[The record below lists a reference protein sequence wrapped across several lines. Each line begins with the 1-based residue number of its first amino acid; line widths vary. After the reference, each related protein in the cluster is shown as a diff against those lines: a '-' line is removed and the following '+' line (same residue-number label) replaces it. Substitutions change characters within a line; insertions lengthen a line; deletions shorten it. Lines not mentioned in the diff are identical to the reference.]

1 MLSVSK
7 TKWVWFSFL
16 ISLVISSNMF
26 IYRTDIIK
34 PIPSEVVLGSLFD
47 FIITIPLITYFFM
60 IRKRYSI
67 KYLLLVAIAG
77 YGLASL
83 IIPKDLVS
91 SYSFVKYILFACE
104 GAFILVELY
113 LVIKLITKLPTIIKD
128 YRTNLTEIPTFS
140 YRMEQALTH
149 HFRPSRLLDIISS
162 ELTMFY
168 YSFLSWWKKPLPILN
183 DAQTYSNHKNTSA
196 VAFYMMLIHALVLE
210 SVGFHFLLHS
220 WNATFAI
227 IVLILNVYTLL
238 YFLAEIQAIR
248 LCPFMITNEHLY
260 LQVGMMQQLTV
271 PLEEI
276 KRIHDYQGSEKLSK
290 NEKKNLF
297 NAVLPDFI
305 KEKPTFE
312 IQFKT
317 PQEVKLMYGFK
328 KKVTKAHLRPDE
340 PQKFYETLCQRLND
354 LNN

>member
-1 MLSVSK
+1 
-7 TKWVWFSFL
+7 
-16 ISLVISSNMF
+16 
-26 IYRTDIIK
+26 
-34 PIPSEVVLGSLFD
+34 
-47 FIITIPLITYFFM
+47 
-60 IRKRYSI
+60 
-67 KYLLLVAIAG
+67 
-77 YGLASL
+77 
-83 IIPKDLVS
+83 
-91 SYSFVKYILFACE
+91 
-104 GAFILVELY
+104 
-113 LVIKLITKLPTIIKD
+113 
-128 YRTNLTEIPTFS
+128 
-140 YRMEQALTH
+140 
-149 HFRPSRLLDIISS
+149 
-162 ELTMFY
+162 MFY
-168 YSFLSWWKKPLPILN
+168 YSFFSWWKKPLPSLN
-183 DAQTYSNHKNTSA
+183 DAQTYTNHKNTSA

-238 YFLAEIQAIR
+238 CFLAEIQAIR

-290 NEKKNLF
+290 NEKKIFSMQYFPILLKRNQPLKSEF
-297 NAVLPDFI
+297 
-305 KEKPTFE
+305 
-312 IQFKT
+312 QT